1 VTAIAAPTSSG
12 FRVYLKPETATTPAQ
27 ANAWSWHV
35 SWSALP
41 ATGGLKAEYIY
52 DGDGKLV
59 KTLAQRQ
66 NLAAGILPTGS
77 SAVIHRIPTRRTH
90 G

>member
-1 VTAIAAPTSSG
+1 MK
-12 FRVYLKPETATTPAQ
+12 R
-27 ANAWSWHV
+27 WHV

-59 KTLAQRQ
+59 KTIGQRQ

-77 SAVIHRIPTRRTH
+77 SAVIHADTITNGDVWANSGSGASREF